1 MVQMRHWLQ
10 HIMQGRSRVLLHL
23 LLPCCRLRLQLRK
36 QNRKPERDVIALV
49 KQNDNF
55 VYKAYSAKI
64 RSTLTDDMKTPV
76 PVYQAE
82 KFLPACAESV
92 TNQTFSD
99 WELLLVDD
107 GCTDRSPAICDRF
120 AAADS
125 RIRALHQPKNAGVSE
140 ARNRGLREARGEYIA
155 FLDADDAFEP
165 QALEILWNLR
175 TQAGADTAACAH
187 RNLFPNG
194 NTSVE
199 LVLPAGVYDRQGILD
214 GIVNPLLGDRLA
226 QPVFNG
232 FIWRY
237 LFSAR
242 ILREAE
248 ITFEGAYLEDE
259 IFLMEYFC
267 NAQRL
272 AVTEEPLYRY
282 LLNPASAT
290 HKYMADFRQVFARFM
305 ERKAALAERY
315 GLEAARPQWRENS
328 NWAGLLIAVG
338 NEYARDNPKSIRQ
351 RQKAVQ
357 AFCRRCAPRRR
368 WRRPSAP

>member
-1 MVQMRHWLQ
+1 MPG
-10 HIMQGRSRVLLHL
+10 IS
-23 LLPCCRLRLQLRK
+23 
-36 QNRKPERDVIALV
+36 VI
-49 KQNDNF
+49 
-55 VYKAYSAKI
+55 
-64 RSTLTDDMKTPV
+64 V

-82 KFLPACAESV
+82 QFLPACVRSV
-92 TNQTFSD
+92 TDQTFSD

-107 GCTDRSPAICDRF
+107 GCTDGSPALCDAL

-125 RIRALHQPKNAGVSE
+125 RVRALHQPQNAGVSE

-155 FLDADDAFEP
+155 FLDADDALEP

-175 TQAGADTAACAH
+175 SQAGADSAACAH
-187 RNLFPNG
+187 RNLYPG
-194 NTSVE
+194 GETSVE
-199 LVLPAGVYDRQGILD
+199 PVLPAGVYDRQGILE
-214 GIVNPLLGDRLA
+214 GIVYPLLGDRLA

-237 LFSAR
+237 LFSAQ
-242 ILREAE
+242 ILREAG

-267 NAQRL
+267 SARKL

-290 HKYMADFRQVFARFM
+290 HRYMADFRQVFARFM

-315 GLEAARPQWRENS
+315 GLEAARPQWRECS

-338 NEYARDNPKSIRQ
+338 NEYARGNPKTWAQKRRAVEALCAAPEMAEAIR
-351 RQKAVQ
+351 AVKPAGMSRNKQ
-357 AFCRRCAPRRR
+357 LAARLVRGGHFTLLTWLYRLKNR
-368 WRRPSAP
+368 

>member
-1 MVQMRHWLQ
+1 MPG
-10 HIMQGRSRVLLHL
+10 IS
-23 LLPCCRLRLQLRK
+23 
-36 QNRKPERDVIALV
+36 VI
-49 KQNDNF
+49 
-55 VYKAYSAKI
+55 
-64 RSTLTDDMKTPV
+64 V

-107 GCTDRSPAICDRF
+107 GCTDGSGAVCDAL

-125 RIRALHQPKNAGVSE
+125 RVRALHQPKNAGVSE

-165 QALEILWNLR
+165 QTLEILWNLR
-175 TQAGADTAACAH
+175 AQAGADTAACAH
-187 RNLFPNG
+187 QNLNPG
-194 NTSVE
+194 GGTSVE
-199 LVLPAGVYDRQGILD
+199 LVLPAGIYDRQGILD
-214 GIVNPLLGDRLA
+214 GIVYPLLGDRLA
-226 QPVFNG
+226 QPIFNG

-237 LFSAR
+237 LFSAQ
-242 ILREAE
+242 ILRDAG

-267 NAQRL
+267 NAQKL

-282 LLNPASAT
+282 VLNPASAT

-305 ERKAALAERY
+305 ERKAALAEKY

-328 NWAGLLIAVG
+328 NWAGLLIAVS
-338 NEYARDNPKSIRQ
+338 NEYARGNPKTWTQKRQAVETLCASPEMAEAIR
-351 RQKAVQ
+351 AVIPAGMSRNKQ
-357 AFCRRCAPRRR
+357 LAARLVRDGHFFLLTLLYRLKNRT
-368 WRRPSAP
+368 

>member
-1 MVQMRHWLQ
+1 MPG
-10 HIMQGRSRVLLHL
+10 IS
-23 LLPCCRLRLQLRK
+23 
-36 QNRKPERDVIALV
+36 VI
-49 KQNDNF
+49 
-55 VYKAYSAKI
+55 
-64 RSTLTDDMKTPV
+64 V

-82 KFLPACAESV
+82 GFLPACAESV
-92 TNQTFSD
+92 MNQTFSD

-107 GCTDRSPAICDRF
+107 GCTDGSPAICDGL

-125 RIRALHQPKNAGVSE
+125 RVRALHQPKNAGVSE

-165 QALEILWNLR
+165 QTLEILWNLR
-175 TQAGADTAACAH
+175 AQAGADTAACAH
-187 RNLFPNG
+187 RNLYPG
-194 NTSVE
+194 GGSSVE
-199 LVLPAGVYDRQGILD
+199 PVLPAGVYDRQGILD
-214 GIVNPLLGDRLA
+214 GIVDPLLGDRLA

-315 GLEAARPQWRENS
+315 GLEAARPQWREYS

-338 NEYARDNPKSIRQ
+338 NEYARGNPKTWAQKRQAVEALCASPEMAEAIR
-351 RQKAVQ
+351 AVTPAGMSRNKQ
-357 AFCRRCAPRRR
+357 LAAKLVKGGHFTLLTWLYRLKNRT
-368 WRRPSAP
+368 

>member
-1 MVQMRHWLQ
+1 MPG
-10 HIMQGRSRVLLHL
+10 IS
-23 LLPCCRLRLQLRK
+23 
-36 QNRKPERDVIALV
+36 VI
-49 KQNDNF
+49 
-55 VYKAYSAKI
+55 
-64 RSTLTDDMKTPV
+64 V

-82 KFLPACAESV
+82 KFLPACAKSV

-107 GCTDRSPAICDRF
+107 GCTDGSGAVCD
-120 AAADS
+120 ALAEADS
-125 RIRALHQPKNAGVSE
+125 RIRALHQPRNAGVSE

-175 TQAGADTAACAH
+175 AQAGADTA
-187 RNLFPNG
+187 
-194 NTSVE
+194 
-199 LVLPAGVYDRQGILD
+199 AGVYDRQGILD
-214 GIVNPLLGDRLA
+214 GIVDPLLGDRLA

-315 GLEAARPQWRENS
+315 GLEAARPQWREYS

-338 NEYARDNPKSIRQ
+338 NEYARGNPKTWAQKRQAVEALCASPEMAEAIR
-351 RQKAVQ
+351 AVTPAGMSRNKQ
-357 AFCRRCAPRRR
+357 LAAKLVKGGHFTLLTWLYRLKNRT
-368 WRRPSAP
+368 

>member
-1 MVQMRHWLQ
+1 MPG
-10 HIMQGRSRVLLHL
+10 IS
-23 LLPCCRLRLQLRK
+23 
-36 QNRKPERDVIALV
+36 VI
-49 KQNDNF
+49 
-55 VYKAYSAKI
+55 
-64 RSTLTDDMKTPV
+64 V

-82 KFLPACAESV
+82 KFLPACAKSV
-92 TNQTFSD
+92 TDQTFSD

-107 GCTDRSPAICDRF
+107 GCTDGSPAICDAL
-120 AAADS
+120 AAEDS

-140 ARNRGLREARGEYIA
+140 ARNRGLREARGEYVA

-175 TQAGADTAACAH
+175 AQAGADSAACAH
-187 RNLFPNG
+187 WNLYPG
-194 NTSVE
+194 GETDLE
-199 LVLPAGVYDRQGILD
+199 LALPAGVYDHRGILE
-214 GIVNPLLGDRLA
+214 GIVYPLLGDRLS
-226 QPVFNG
+226 QPIFNG

-242 ILREAE
+242 ILREME

-272 AVTEEPLYRY
+272 AVTETPLYRY

-290 HKYMADFRQVFARFM
+290 HRYMADFQQVFTRFM
-305 ERKAALAERY
+305 ERKAALAEKY

-338 NEYARDNPKSIRQ
+338 NEYARGNPKTWARKQRAVEALCASPEMAEAIRT
-351 RQKAVQ
+351 V
-357 AFCRRCAPRRR
+357 APAGMSRNKQLAARLVR
-368 WRRPSAP
+368 GGHFTLLTWLYRLKNRA